1 MIDPSDSRSQPKPDI
16 PDAEK
21 TEGLDTAIHHY
32 EQNRER
38 RETLRLEGSTRSSK
52 VRRLSEKMLTRTL
65 SGILYSIVV
74 IICLFWGAIPTA
86 LLFSAMAWLCCSEFF
101 RMSRMMGRMPNELI
115 GLAAA
120 VAFAL
125 SPLFPPL
132 TLTAIFSVLVL
143 ATGVWYVWTARAS
156 VSDAAVT
163 VFAPI
168 YTGYL
173 LSAVTSIRL
182 MHGSATYFGVS
193 AEAVLCFGVIASI
206 WMNDAVAYLV
216 GSRWGSHR
224 MAPKISP
231 HKTWEGFAG
240 GIVGSIGVWLLM
252 YAIHLPGVSL
262 PIALLGGVGVGT
274 IGVIGDLF
282 ESRLKRSAGVKDSG
296 NFIPGHG
303 GMLDRTDS
311 ILFGV
316 MTAYFILRLGGL
328 A

>member
-1 MIDPSDSRSQPKPDI
+1 
-16 PDAEK
+16 
-21 TEGLDTAIHHY
+21 
-32 EQNRER
+32 
-38 RETLRLEGSTRSSK
+38 
-52 VRRLSEKMLTRTL
+52 
-65 SGILYSIVV
+65 
-74 IICLFWGAIPTA
+74 
-86 LLFSAMAWLCCSEFF
+86 
-101 RMSRMMGRMPNELI
+101 
-115 GLAAA
+115 
-120 VAFAL
+120 
-125 SPLFPPL
+125 
-132 TLTAIFSVLVL
+132 
-143 ATGVWYVWTARAS
+143 
-156 VSDAAVT
+156 
-163 VFAPI
+163 
-168 YTGYL
+168 
-173 LSAVTSIRL
+173 
-182 MHGSATYFGVS
+182 
-193 AEAVLCFGVIASI
+193 
-206 WMNDAVAYLV
+206 
-216 GSRWGSHR
+216 